1 MKVPRSF
8 RLIEELEM
16 GQKGT
21 GDGNVSWGLENEED
35 MDLRLW
41 KALIIGP
48 TRVRKHSQTVCC

>member
-1 MKVPRSF
+1 MD
-8 RLIEELEM
+8 ELEM

-21 GDGNVSWGLENEED
+21 GDGNVSWGLENEDD

-48 TRVRKHSQTVCC
+48 SRVKNNNII